1 MISYISMKE
10 RIPTALSLEVSR
22 ALKPQKELR
31 VVEIVSFWHFE
42 VMLLWACRGSP
53 LNLKVL

>member
-10 RIPTALSLEVSR
+10 RIPTAPSLEVSR

-42 VMLLWACRGSP
+42 AMLLWACWGSP